1 MVAAEDVIKVLEEQR
16 NSNETALQNSLKE
29 LQRLKG
35 KEGELKEEEY
45 HLTLDQRITE
55 TKAAFTEINKAIT
68 KLKLEV
74 NNEGN
79 KLSKIDKEK

>member
-1 MVAAEDVIKVLEEQR
+1 M
-16 NSNETALQNSLKE
+16 
-29 LQRLKG
+29 KG

-45 HLTLDQRITE
+45 HISLDQKITE
-55 TKAAFTEINKAIT
+55 VKNATIESNKAIT